1 MCSFVVVDFFF
12 ESTKN
17 YGLPRTFARL
27 MRFHVERWYTVF
39 CFQCAFHWSSWFK
52 FWRAI
57 KLNNVFQ
64 TTDWI
69 SQLRNKKQSAQRFLV
84 SFLCYVIVMSLP
96 SKTYIIMYSRSPS
109 HAKQSQ
115 YLKEGK
121 WIVAIKPYKK
131 KTKNNNN
138 ADNNNKN
145 QSDFCAICSQY
156 MRSFVNKMHLV
167 WTCFRT
173 MTKYKDR

>member
-1 MCSFVVVDFFF
+1 MFFESVDCLCGWIELLRRFRLSLIVFFCCCWFFFF

-121 WIVAIKPYKK
+121 WIVAIKP
-131 KTKNNNN
+131 
-138 ADNNNKN
+138 
-145 QSDFCAICSQY
+145 
-156 MRSFVNKMHLV
+156 
-167 WTCFRT
+167 
-173 MTKYKDR
+173 

>member
-1 MCSFVVVDFFF
+1 MKSIVLSNSVLRVSWLSLWLNRTLKTLPFVVDCVLLLLLIFF
-12 ESTKN
+12 SNQLKIWPPSN
-17 YGLPRTFARL
+17 IRAIDA
-27 MRFHVERWYTVF
+27 VSCWTVIYSF

-57 KLNNVFQ
+57 KLNNVFL

-69 SQLRNKKQSAQRFLV
+69 SQLRNKKHSAQRFLV

-96 SKTYIIMYSRSPS
+96 YKTYIIMYSRSPS

-121 WIVAIKPYKK
+121 WIVAIKPYKRK
-131 KTKNNNN
+131 
-138 ADNNNKN
+138 
-145 QSDFCAICSQY
+145 
-156 MRSFVNKMHLV
+156 
-167 WTCFRT
+167 
-173 MTKYKDR
+173 

>member
-1 MCSFVVVDFFF
+1 MKSIVLSNSVLRVSWLSLWLNGTLKTLPFVVDCVLLLLLIFFF
-12 ESTKN
+12 ESTEN

-57 KLNNVFQ
+57 KLNNVFW

-84 SFLCYVIVMSLP
+84 SFLSL
-96 SKTYIIMYSRSPS
+96 SCLCRLKHTLLCILDLRLMRNKVNIWKKGNELSR
-109 HAKQSQ
+109 
-115 YLKEGK
+115 
-121 WIVAIKPYKK
+121 
-131 KTKNNNN
+131 
-138 ADNNNKN
+138 
-145 QSDFCAICSQY
+145 
-156 MRSFVNKMHLV
+156 
-167 WTCFRT
+167 
-173 MTKYKDR
+173 